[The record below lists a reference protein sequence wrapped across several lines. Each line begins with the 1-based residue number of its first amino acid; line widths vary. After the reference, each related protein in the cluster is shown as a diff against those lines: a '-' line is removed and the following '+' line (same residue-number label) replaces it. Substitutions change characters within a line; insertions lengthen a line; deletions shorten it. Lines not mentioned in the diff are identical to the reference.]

1 MEDNLSLNSSTSSN
15 LILVRVGVP
24 ELNVEKCLQFHK
36 DEIIW
41 EVKQQALSA
50 LPKVRKRNAW
60 MVFFN
65 FLHSESEN
73 LKNTRP
79 KKLFDNMKQFHCR
92 HSETI
97 RNNTQEFLETF
108 AKRKY
113 NLIFFSCLLWIWILP
128 PLATN
133 HRNTNPI
140 RNSLRSL
147 STRENRYVLKTIGL
161 NFPRQ
166 CFDLQ
171 RSMLHSTYIPAH
183 SFWS

>member
-1 MEDNLSLNSSTSSN
+1 M
-15 LILVRVGVP
+15 GQ
-24 ELNVEKCLQFHK
+24 K
-36 DEIIW
+36 IW
-41 EVKQQALSA
+41 NISGQ
-50 LPKVRKRNAW
+50 
-60 MVFFN
+60 
-65 FLHSESEN
+65 
-73 LKNTRP
+73 
-79 KKLFDNMKQFHCR
+79 KKLFDNMKQFHGR

-97 RNNTQEFLETF
+97 RSNTQEFLETL

-113 NLIFFSCLLWIWILP
+113 NLNFFIFSCLLWIWILP

-171 RSMLHSTYIPAH
+171 RSMLHSTTYLLTRFGARACECELY
-183 SFWS
+183 SFTLSPWLILE